1 MDADEVVSKIND
13 SQKAAHHHLK
23 TSTWLII
30 TLGSSFSY
38 QLTEDSQPVA
48 NCHRAPGQRFNKN
61 LLSTDQTVSALEVSI
76 QNLLAF
82 NPAIKIIFT
91 ISPVRHI
98 RDGVV
103 ENNRS
108 KARLIEAVHTLVEKY
123 DHVYYFPAYEI
134 VIDILRDY
142 RFFDIDLVHPNYAA
156 TEFVF
161 EKFEQTFID
170 EDARAVMEDIRKI
183 MNGFKHKPFQPD
195 TESHKA
201 FLRNTFQKAK
211 TLQEKFPH
219 LDFSKELIYFSTV
232 KSCEKAKL

>member
-1 MDADEVVSKIND
+1 MDAAEVVHNINF
-13 SQKAAHHHLK
+13 SQRSAHDQLK
-23 TSTWLII
+23 KSTWLIV

-38 QLTEDSQPVA
+38 QLAQDHQPVA
-48 NCHRAPGQRFNKN
+48 NCHRAPGQWFNKH
-61 LLSTDQTVSALEVSI
+61 LLSTEETVNALEESI
-76 QNLLAF
+76 QKLRVF
-82 NPAIKIIFT
+82 NPALQVIFT

-123 DHVYYFPAYEI
+123 SHIYYFPAYEI

-142 RFFDIDLVHPNYAA
+142 RFYDIDLVHPNYAA

-161 EKFEQTFID
+161 EKFEHTFIN
-170 EDARAVMEDIRKI
+170 EDTRGIMEDIRKI
-183 MNGFKHKPFQPD
+183 NNGYKHKPFQPD

-201 FLRNTFQKAK
+201 FLRTTLVKVKA
-211 TLQEKFPH
+211 LQEKLPH
-219 LDFSKELIYFSTV
+219 LDFSKELIYFSTL
-232 KSCEKAKL
+232 KSVEKAKS